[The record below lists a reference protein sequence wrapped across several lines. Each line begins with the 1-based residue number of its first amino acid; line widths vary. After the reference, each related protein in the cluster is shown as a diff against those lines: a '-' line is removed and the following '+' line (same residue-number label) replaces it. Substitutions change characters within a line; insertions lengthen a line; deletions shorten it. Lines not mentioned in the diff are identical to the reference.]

1 MDLGISY
8 NFLKLNIKNV
18 YAFVCVCMYA
28 CVCVCERERERERER
43 ENLYT
48 GNRVINLVRFSRG
61 FL

>member
-28 CVCVCERERERERER
+28 CVCVC
-43 ENLYT
+43 
-48 GNRVINLVRFSRG
+48 V
-61 FL
+61 